1 MSATEVRGA
10 IARAG
15 HVRER
20 ARGERDRRGGWMRR
34 LTAVLASL
42 CVTTASAQVAAPPV
56 RIVETR
62 ALEAGGSD
70 APFRLR
76 LAMYTPAGGP
86 WDTEE
91 IARAARAA
99 GAILAQ
105 CGIGLASAT
114 LSTYDGDPRF
124 RDYFTPWS
132 RLLARTLAPE
142 KPAVFFVADT
152 RNRPAFDAEAIGRGN
167 ARSRPELAD
176 TVWVAAGTRDLP
188 VALAHE
194 LAHVLADSG
203 EHSDERG
210 NLMGE
215 ETSPQATRLTAA
227 QCERMVATGEAHGL
241 LSR

>member
-1 MSATEVRGA
+1 MRWIAVA
-10 IARAG
+10 IALALAPAG
-15 HVRER
+15 P
-20 ARGERDRRGGWMRR
+20 A
-34 LTAVLASL
+34 A
-42 CVTTASAQVAAPPV
+42 AQVAAPPV

-62 ALEAGGSD
+62 TIDAGRTEG
-70 APFRLR
+70 PLRLR
-76 LAMYTPAGGP
+76 LAAYTPAAGP
-86 WDTEE
+86 WAPAE
-91 IARAARAA
+91 IDGATRAAA
-99 GAILAQ
+99 AILGQ

-114 LSTYDGDPRF
+114 LSTYEGDPRF

-132 RLLARTLAPE
+132 RLLARALPPDR
-142 KPAVFFVADT
+142 PALFFVADT

-176 TVWVAAGTRDLP
+176 TVWVAFGTRDLA

-203 EHSDERG
+203 EHSDEPG

-215 ETSPQATRLTAA
+215 DTSPSATRLTEA
-227 QCERMVATGEAHGL
+227 QCARIVATGEGNGL